1 MSFTD
6 MEIEKLLAFEDV
18 SYKPKLVE
26 ALETYFNEEEAG
38 FHSLQD
44 VVSLYEE
51 NDYKEVS
58 RLVKERKISQK
69 NRDQNLLLLACYYNH
84 TSLAKAL
91 IKLPSTRTYTRLLNG
106 NLEDC
111 ISLAIKNDNYELTNA
126 LFESERFD
134 FLQDFK
140 KKGEIYHYI
149 NIALDYK
156 HYDLAKEMVKNKQ
169 ASLKAISSP
178 YDHLKTIIA
187 TNDADLVKLTLEE
200 QLNYE
205 KHYEEQPDNLFYRSL
220 LYALPEK
227 YSLNTIK
234 EICESVDTFDPEV
247 VSKVN
252 TSNPDAMFF
261 YMKKSQLNEDQT
273 FRALSTISN
282 NIDNYELF
290 EDYIFDIIEN
300 ERVDFDYKSIDE
312 RRTFSR
318 LIANS
323 IENNNEAL
331 GQKIFNCV
339 KKSKYFDETV
349 KGLEIDYP
357 EIYRDIIERNNVRYN
372 IMSF

>member
-1 MSFTD
+1 MPLTD
-6 MEIEKLLAFEDV
+6 IEIEKLLALEDS

-26 ALETYFNEEEAG
+26 ALENNFNEKEAG
-38 FHSLQD
+38 FYLLQD
-44 VVSLYEE
+44 VVALYKE
-51 NDYKEVS
+51 NDFKEVS
-58 RLVKERKISQK
+58 RLVKERKISQN

-91 IKLPSTRTYTRLLNG
+91 IQLPSTRTYTRLLNG

-140 KKGEIYHYI
+140 KKGELYHYI

-187 TNDADLVKLTLEE
+187 TNDAELVKLTLEE

-261 YMKKSQLNEDQT
+261 YMEKSQLNEDQT

-300 ERVDFDYKSIDE
+300 ERIDFDYKSIDE

>member
-1 MSFTD
+1 MPLTD
-6 MEIEKLLAFEDV
+6 IEIEKLLALEDS

-26 ALETYFNEEEAG
+26 ALENNFNEKED
-38 FHSLQD
+38 SLYSFQD
-44 VVSLYEE
+44 VVALYKE
-51 NDYKEVS
+51 NDFKEVS
-58 RLVKERKISQK
+58 RLVKERKISPE

-91 IKLPSTRTYTRLLNG
+91 IKLPSTRTEIRLLND

-111 ISLAIKNDNYELTNA
+111 ITLAIKNDNYELTNA

-134 FLQDFK
+134 FLKDFK
-140 KKGEIYHYI
+140 KKSELYHYI

-187 TNDADLVKLTLEE
+187 TNDAELVKLTLEE
-200 QLNYE
+200 QINYE
-205 KHYEEQPDNLFYRSL
+205 KHYQEKPDDLFYPSL

-247 VSKVN
+247 VSRVK

-261 YMKKSQLNEDQT
+261 YMEKSQLNEDQT
-273 FRALSTISN
+273 FRALSNISN

-290 EDYIFDIIEN
+290 EDYIFDVIEN
-300 ERVDFDYKSIDE
+300 ERVDYDYKSLDE
-312 RRTFSR
+312 RRTFTR

-323 IENNNEAL
+323 IQNNNEAL